1 MNKTQNINKI
11 ILASASPRR
20 RQLMQEAGY
29 NFEII
34 VSSAEEIQISNP
46 IELVRI
52 NAENKAKDVARK
64 NPNRLGLGSDTIVAF
79 AEKVLGKPKDLTEAF
94 DMLKMLQGNSHS
106 VYTGVSFAMFDGQK
120 FSTKTDV
127 QESKVIFKKLSDA
140 DIKNYL
146 QKVNVLDKA
155 GAYAAQE
162 CGELIIEKIDGD
174 FDNVMGLPMRLVK
187 NLLDTLQK

>member
-64 NPNRLGLGSDTIVAF
+64 NPNRLVLGSDTIVAF

>member
-64 NPNRLGLGSDTIVAF
+64 NPNRLVLGSDTIVAF

-140 DIKNYL
+140 NIKNYL

>member
-64 NPNRLGLGSDTIVAF
+64 NPNRLVLGSDTIVAF
-79 AEKVLGKPKDLTEAF
+79 AKKVLGKPKDLTEAF

>member
-1 MNKTQNINKI
+1 MNKNKNINKI

-29 NFEII
+29 DFEII
-34 VSSAEEIQISNP
+34 VSDAQEIQISNP
-46 IELVRI
+46 ITLVKT
-52 NAENKAKDVARK
+52 NAENKAKSVAMQ
-64 NPNRLGLGSDTIVAF
+64 NPNRLVIGSDTIVAF
-79 AEKVLGKPKDLTEAF
+79 AEKVLGKPKDISEAF
-94 DMLKMLQGNSHS
+94 NMLQMLQGNTHS
-106 VYTGVSFAMFDGQK
+106 VYTGVSVVEFDGNNI
-120 FSTKTDV
+120 FAKTDY
-127 QESKVIFKKLSDA
+127 QESKVIFKKLSDS

-162 CGELIIEKIDGD
+162 YGELIIEKIDGD

-187 NLLDTLQK
+187 ILLDTPIK